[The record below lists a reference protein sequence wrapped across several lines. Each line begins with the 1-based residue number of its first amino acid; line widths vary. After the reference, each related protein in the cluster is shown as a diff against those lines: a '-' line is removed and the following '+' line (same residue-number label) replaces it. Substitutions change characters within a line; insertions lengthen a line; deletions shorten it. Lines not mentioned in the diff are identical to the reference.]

1 MSTSICTSRSRTRM
15 SMCTMRTM
23 PMLTTSPGT
32 AASRI
37 RMCIA
42 TRGCATVIRTIR
54 ICTTGTGTRNGPPA
68 CAGTAGSGGLA
79 GTEPEF
85 LGVELAVAVAIGDVE
100 GACHGVIAPRLVARD
115 KAVGVAIEGAE
126 GMRDIRSGLALE
138 AAAGGQ
144 RCYSNHQSANHAFA
158 SAGFVPAH
166 GTLALFSMGADVADL
181 KILGISGS
189 LRKNSY
195 NMAALKACAEAMQP
209 LGMMMTYAR
218 LDDIPLF
225 NQDVFDAGMPEPA
238 QRFRSEVTAA
248 DGVLIASPEYNF
260 SLSAAL
266 KNAIDWASRPP
277 NQSWQDKPI
286 AIFSA
291 SQGPMGGA
299 RVQYDAR
306 RILGQLWGHVLP
318 RPEVF
323 IGNAAS
329 KFDGQGKLT
338 DEATRKF
345 LTEFVT
351 GFKTWIVRMQLK
363 K

>member
-1 MSTSICTSRSRTRM
+1 
-15 SMCTMRTM
+15 
-23 PMLTTSPGT
+23 
-32 AASRI
+32 
-37 RMCIA
+37 
-42 TRGCATVIRTIR
+42 
-54 ICTTGTGTRNGPPA
+54 
-68 CAGTAGSGGLA
+68 
-79 GTEPEF
+79 
-85 LGVELAVAVAIGDVE
+85 
-100 GACHGVIAPRLVARD
+100 
-115 KAVGVAIEGAE
+115 
-126 GMRDIRSGLALE
+126 
-138 AAAGGQ
+138 
-144 RCYSNHQSANHAFA
+144 
-158 SAGFVPAH
+158 
-166 GTLALFSMGADVADL
+166 VADL

-189 LRKNSY
+189 LRKSSY
-195 NMAALKACAEAMQP
+195 NMAALRTCAELMQP
-209 LGMMMTYAR
+209 LGMAMSYAR

-225 NQDVFDAGMPEPA
+225 NQDVFDAGIPEPA
-238 QRFRSEVTAA
+238 KRFRAEVTAA

-286 AIFSA
+286 AIFSV

-329 KFDGQGKLT
+329 KFDAQGKLT

-345 LTEFVT
+345 LVDLVA
-351 GFKTWIVRMQLK
+351 GFKTWILRMQLK